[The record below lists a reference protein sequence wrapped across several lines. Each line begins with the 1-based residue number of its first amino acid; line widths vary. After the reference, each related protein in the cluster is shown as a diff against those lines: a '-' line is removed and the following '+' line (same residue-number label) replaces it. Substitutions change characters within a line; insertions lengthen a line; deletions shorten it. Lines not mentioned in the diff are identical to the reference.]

1 MSDLTL
7 GFLPS
12 ATLVGGHLNGFEQ
25 SSSMLLRLFLE
36 PTGLRG
42 RFLTTAGLLEAT
54 AGLLVAGLLVAS
66 GASNSSTSPTNV
78 GVSSSTSSSGAVA
91 GRMAFRNPLLGVV
104 LGASSSVTEEPGLG
118 DCGR

>member
-1 MSDLTL
+1 MSDFTL

-25 SSSMLLRLFLE
+25 SSSMLLRLFLD
-36 PTGLRG
+36 PTGFRG

-54 AGLLVAGLLVAS
+54 AGLLVTGLLVAS

-78 GVSSSTSSSGAVA
+78 GVSPSRSSSGAVA